1 MPTTKRNPTTLR
13 RAHALRKTMTEAEK
27 RLWFQLRDRRLQGL
41 KFRRQYAIGAFI
53 ADFACIEAGVIVEL
67 DGSQH
72 VERTSYDEARTAFL
86 QSQGFVVLRFWN
98 NEVLQEMKSVLT
110 LILHTAQ
117 ERKQD
122 SSLSLQR
129 ERASE
134 GRARSLRAP
143 AEAG

>member
-117 ERKQD
+117 ERNGA
-122 SSLSLQR
+122 SSSSFPLPS
-129 ERASE
+129 
-134 GRARSLRAP
+134 
-143 AEAG
+143 